1 MSWCNLTLSLFC
13 TSWCN
18 LTLSSGGGNRA
29 SCYNG
34 LQLAS
39 QDVEGGRV
47 IHLACT
53 YTAMWSA
60 TIGPSYS
67 RTPCG
72 ESLLQR

>member
-1 MSWCNLTLSLFC
+1 M
-13 TSWCN
+13 SWCN
-18 LTLSSGGGNRA
+18 LTLSSGGHRA

-39 QDVEGGRV
+39 QDAEGGRV

-60 TIGPSYS
+60 PTRPAYS
-67 RTPCG
+67 CSPYG
-72 ESLLQR
+72 ESLLQL